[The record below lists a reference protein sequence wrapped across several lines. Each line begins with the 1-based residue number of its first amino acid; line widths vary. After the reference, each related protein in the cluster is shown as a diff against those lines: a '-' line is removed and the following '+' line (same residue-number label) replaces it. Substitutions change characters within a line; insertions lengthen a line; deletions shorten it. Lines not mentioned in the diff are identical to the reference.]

1 MSDTNGLMDKPT
13 VLIVDDSPDD
23 IALISELLKDSY
35 KIKIAGNGKR
45 ALKVAQTGAPPDM
58 ILLDIMMPI
67 MDGYETCR
75 HLKETPETLNIPV
88 IFLTSKTELVD
99 ELKGFAL
106 GAVDYITKPISPPI
120 LLARVQTHLKLKQAS
135 DYLKDNN
142 QFLEAEVQRRTRE
155 ALAAQKLTVKAEK
168 ALNNSEILN
177 RRLVEHL
184 PHRVFIKDLNSIY
197 LSCNANF
204 ARDLGIAPEEVVGKN
219 DFAFHPV
226 DLAEAYRVDDRTTME
241 ARQIKEFEQRYLLA
255 GQERWIHVTKVP
267 FRDEQGEIMGVL
279 GTFEDI
285 TERKRAEQQ
294 QQERTKELQA
304 FFTLSEL
311 ITREGITIEELC
323 REFSAVLPESWQYP
337 EITCAR
343 IVIGDTEFRT
353 ENFEESGW
361 LQSAPIK
368 VKETVRGRIDVG
380 YLEERPAVDE
390 GPFLKEERMLIDALA
405 ERLGHVFGRK
415 QGEEQ
420 LQYTL
425 EKLRKSMRTTIQVMV
440 STVEA
445 RDPYTSGHQVRA
457 AGLARAIATEMGLS
471 PDKIDGL
478 RMAGSIHDIGK
489 ISIPAE
495 ILSKPTK
502 LSELEF
508 AMIKEHAQRG
518 YELLKNVESP
528 WPLAEI
534 VHQHHERMDGSGY
547 PRHLKGE
554 KILIEARILTVAD
567 VVEAMASHRPYRPG
581 LGIDAAL
588 NEIERHRGTFYD
600 DAVAAACLKLFR
612 EKGFQFERS

>member
-241 ARQIKEFEQRYLLA
+241 ARQIKKFEQ
-255 GQERWIHVTKVP
+255 
-267 FRDEQGEIMGVL
+267 
-279 GTFEDI
+279 
-285 TERKRAEQQ
+285 
-294 QQERTKELQA
+294 
-304 FFTLSEL
+304 
-311 ITREGITIEELC
+311 
-323 REFSAVLPESWQYP
+323 
-337 EITCAR
+337 
-343 IVIGDTEFRT
+343 
-353 ENFEESGW
+353 
-361 LQSAPIK
+361 
-368 VKETVRGRIDVG
+368 
-380 YLEERPAVDE
+380 
-390 GPFLKEERMLIDALA
+390 
-405 ERLGHVFGRK
+405 
-415 QGEEQ
+415 
-420 LQYTL
+420 
-425 EKLRKSMRTTIQVMV
+425 
-440 STVEA
+440 
-445 RDPYTSGHQVRA
+445 
-457 AGLARAIATEMGLS
+457 
-471 PDKIDGL
+471 
-478 RMAGSIHDIGK
+478 
-489 ISIPAE
+489 
-495 ILSKPTK
+495 
-502 LSELEF
+502 
-508 AMIKEHAQRG
+508 
-518 YELLKNVESP
+518 
-528 WPLAEI
+528 
-534 VHQHHERMDGSGY
+534 
-547 PRHLKGE
+547 
-554 KILIEARILTVAD
+554 
-567 VVEAMASHRPYRPG
+567 
-581 LGIDAAL
+581 
-588 NEIERHRGTFYD
+588 
-600 DAVAAACLKLFR
+600 
-612 EKGFQFERS
+612 

>member
-58 ILLDIMMPI
+58 ILLDIMMPF

>member
-241 ARQIKEFEQRYLLA
+241 ARQIKKFEQRYLLA

-361 LQSAPIK
+361 LQSAPIE

>member
-241 ARQIKEFEQRYLLA
+241 ARQIKKFEQRYLLA